1 MKLLK
6 SKDYFEVSLLYNLA
20 ISLIAAFNSRDSTF
34 INLIISIIRE
44 LSIYKL
50 TIIVILLLNSR

>member
-6 SKDYFEVSLLYNLA
+6 FRGYFEVSLLYNLI
-20 ISLIAAFNSRDSTF
+20 ISLTTFNSRNSTS
-34 INLIISIIRE
+34 INSTISIIRE

-50 TIIVILLLNSR
+50 IIIIILSLNSR